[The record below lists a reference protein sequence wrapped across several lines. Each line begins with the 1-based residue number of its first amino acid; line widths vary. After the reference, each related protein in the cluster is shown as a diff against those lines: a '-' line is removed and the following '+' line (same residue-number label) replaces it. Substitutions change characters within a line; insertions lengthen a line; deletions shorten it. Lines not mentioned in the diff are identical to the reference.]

1 MNGKSPAAP
10 KASEASSGLHWKVLV
25 GLVLGAVTGLVM
37 QATLAAPAW
46 IGLGV
51 EAAPG
56 GVRAVSVTGGSPAA
70 KAGVTADSAWRLA
83 VLHRGAEDRT
93 PEDDVVLSGPADLQR
108 ALDRLENGEVLW
120 LFPARGEGDARDAAA
135 WEPDE
140 EGARPLAV
148 AIQPGSPRDTWIYP
162 FALVADV
169 FLALLKMLIVPI
181 VLASIVSG
189 VAGVGAMGDL
199 RRLGRKT
206 LLYYMSTSLLAIL
219 VGQVL
224 VTLVRP
230 GTGARL
236 GLAMQPV
243 SDAAGGGFREFVEVI
258 KRMVPSNVFSSLQDN
273 GAMLSIIFF
282 ALILGYS
289 ITRTAEPHRSRLRD
303 LFESVVEVMMTM
315 AKSVLGLLPY
325 GVFALMAK
333 VVAGTGLAPFKA
345 LLLYMLVVAVALLVH
360 ACVTLPIVLRV
371 LGGISPLR
379 WAKAMS
385 PALFTA
391 FSTSSSSMTLP
402 VTMETVEARGRVSNR
417 VSSFTLP
424 LGATVNMDGTAL
436 YECIGVIFLAQYYAS
451 VGGEALTLAQQGYV
465 VVLALLASVGAAGI
479 PSAGLVMMLTILS
492 ALRLPVEG
500 AALLLAVD
508 RPLDMMRTVVN
519 VWSDSCGA
527 AVISRSEGEDGPLQ
541 PAGT

>member
-1 MNGKSPAAP
+1 
-10 KASEASSGLHWKVLV
+10 
-25 GLVLGAVTGLVM
+25 
-37 QATLAAPAW
+37 
-46 IGLGV
+46 
-51 EAAPG
+51 
-56 GVRAVSVTGGSPAA
+56 
-70 KAGVTADSAWRLA
+70 
-83 VLHRGAEDRT
+83 
-93 PEDDVVLSGPADLQR
+93 
-108 ALDRLENGEVLW
+108 VLW
-120 LFPARGEGDARDAAA
+120 LFPARAEGDPRPAFV
-135 WEPDE
+135 WSPDE

-148 AIQPGSPRDTWIYP
+148 AIQPDSPRDTWIYP

-206 LLYYMSTSLLAIL
+206 LLYYISTSLLAIL

-243 SDAAGGGFREFVEVI
+243 ADATGGGFREFVEVI

-289 ITRTAEPHRSRLRD
+289 ITRTAEPHRSRIREV
-303 LFESVVEVMMTM
+303 FESFVEVMMTM

-345 LLLYMLVVAVALLVH
+345 LLLYMAVVAAALVLH
-360 ACVTLPIVLRV
+360 ACVTLPLVLRI
-371 LGGISPLR
+371 LGGISPIR
-379 WAKAMS
+379 WAKAMA

-402 VTMETVEARGRVSNR
+402 VTMETVEDRGRVSNR

-451 VGGEALTLAQQGYV
+451 VGGEPLTLAQQGYV

-527 AVISRSEGEDGPLQ
+527 AVIARTEGEEGPLQ
-541 PAGT
+541 PAT